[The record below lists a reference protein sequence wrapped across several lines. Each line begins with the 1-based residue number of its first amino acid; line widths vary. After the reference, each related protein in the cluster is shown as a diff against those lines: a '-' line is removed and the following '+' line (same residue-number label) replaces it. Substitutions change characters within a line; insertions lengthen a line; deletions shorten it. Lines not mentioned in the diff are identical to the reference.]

1 MANLPFVLNFD
12 PHPFYNPDI
21 FPNNVYRRLHS
32 RHHHPIDMHT
42 MGLISALSPHIR
54 HLETNGKPKED
65 LAHVPMKDV
74 VKDGDHDFAIHIDV
88 GLFQPNELNVKI
100 VNDHLI
106 IEGKHEEREADDI
119 GFVSRHFKR
128 RYELPKGH
136 NPDDIVCKLS
146 SDGVL
151 SVMLPKSTEEPK
163 ERIIPIQQTGPNDL
177 FLKKKLENGEKVKDK
192 EKEKE
197 KEKNG
202 DEKQ

>member
-21 FPNNVYRRLHS
+21 FPNNVYRRLHT

-42 MGLISALSPHIR
+42 MGLITALAPHIR
-54 HLETNGKPKED
+54 QLEANGKSKED
-65 LAHVPMKDV
+65 LAHVPIKGLNKD
-74 VKDGDHDFAIHIDV
+74 KDHDFAIHIDV
-88 GLFQPNELNVKI
+88 GLFEPEELNVKI

-119 GFVSRHFKR
+119 GFVSRHFVR

-136 NPDDIVCKLS
+136 NPDAIVCKLS

-151 SVMLPKSTEEPK
+151 SVMLPKSNEEPK

-177 FLKKKLENGEKVKDK
+177 FLKNKKENGEKDK
-192 EKEKE
+192 T
-197 KEKNG
+197 KNG
-202 DEKQ
+202 EEKQ

>member
-1 MANLPFVLNFD
+1 MSNLPFVLNFD

-42 MGLISALSPHIR
+42 MGLISALAPHIR
-54 HLETNGKPKED
+54 HLDGSTTKPKED
-65 LAHVPMKDV
+65 LAHVPMKGIITD
-74 VKDGDHDFAIHIDV
+74 KDHDFAVHIDV
-88 GLFQPNELNVKI
+88 GLFQPEELNVKI

-119 GFVSRHFKR
+119 GFVSRHFVR

-136 NPDDIVCKLS
+136 NPDEIVCKLS

-151 SVMLPKSTEEPK
+151 SVLLPKSTEEPK

-177 FLKKKLENGEKVKDK
+177 FLKKKVENG
-192 EKEKE
+192 EKE

-202 DEKQ
+202 EEKQ